1 MTATRGDVYYDPYDP
16 EIYRNPYPALARLRE
31 EAPLYYND
39 AYDFYAVSR
48 YADVEEAYRNKETFI
63 SSRGDMLEMIKSDL
77 ELPRGSLIFE
87 DPPIHTAH
95 RGLMSRVFTPKKM
108 LALVPKMREY
118 CASCLDPL
126 IGVDGFDFI
135 ADLAAE
141 MPMKVIGMLMGIPE
155 SDQAKVRDY
164 AEANLVVEPGHAVEY
179 SEDYFTGEQM
189 FAEYIDWRKEHPSH
203 DLMTELLNAEFID
216 ETGATRTLTRAEVL
230 TYINIVASA
239 ANETTM
245 RLIGWTGQLLGDHP
259 DQRRKVAA
267 DLSLV
272 PSAIEE
278 ILRFEPPGFQ
288 NARYVNRDVELYG
301 QTVPE
306 GSAMLLMIPAAN
318 RDPRRFDHPD
328 TFDITRPVTSHLS
341 FGYGTHFCLGA
352 SLARAEG
359 RVALEEVL
367 KRFPDWEVNHDAAKL
382 VTTTVVRGWETLPV
396 SVG

>member
-1 MTATRGDVYYDPYDP
+1 
-16 EIYRNPYPALARLRE
+16 
-31 EAPLYYND
+31 
-39 AYDFYAVSR
+39 
-48 YADVEEAYRNKETFI
+48 
-63 SSRGDMLEMIKSDL
+63 
-77 ELPRGSLIFE
+77 
-87 DPPIHTAH
+87 
-95 RGLMSRVFTPKKM
+95 
-108 LALVPKMREY
+108 
-118 CASCLDPL
+118 
-126 IGVDGFDFI
+126 
-135 ADLAAE
+135 
-141 MPMKVIGMLMGIPE
+141 
-155 SDQAKVRDY
+155 
-164 AEANLVVEPGHAVEY
+164 
-179 SEDYFTGEQM
+179 
-189 FAEYIDWRKEHPSH
+189 
-203 DLMTELLNAEFID
+203 MTELLNAEFVD

-267 DLSLV
+267 DLSVV

-306 GSAMLLMIPAAN
+306 GSAILLMIPAAN
-318 RDPRRFDHPD
+318 RDPRRFDNPD